1 MQCKNCGAEVGIEYR
16 LCPYCKS
23 EVQYPQP
30 NGQQNQPIIIQNIIQ
45 NPSANQGYNQ
55 NYNNQGYNQN
65 YNNQGYN
72 PNYNNQGYEQNYNNQ
87 SYSNNPVSNFV
98 NQFVGNNYPMDGNIS
113 YKNKTITLLLA
124 IFLGFF
130 GIHRL
135 YAGKYITGIVY
146 MFTYGLFGFGWI
158 FDIVLIL
165 IGRFKDGRGLY
176 IVN

>member
-45 NPSANQGYNQ
+45 NPADNSGYNPNYNNP

-65 YNNQGYN
+65 YNQGYNQNYNQGYN
-72 PNYNNQGYEQNYNNQ
+72 
-87 SYSNNPVSNFV
+87 NNPVGDFI
-98 NQFVGNNYPMDGNIS
+98 NQFAGNNYPMDGNVS

-135 YAGKYITGIVY
+135 YAGRYITGLIY
-146 MFTYGLFGFGWI
+146 MFTYGLGFLGWI
-158 FDIVLIL
+158 VDIIL
-165 IGRFKDGRGLY
+165 IVTGRFKDGRGLY